1 MPTIIDSLIVKLGL
15 DSKDLDSKSGSA
27 GKKLKDVEDQS
38 KKTEHGVKKIG
49 TASKETA
56 AGVETLTRTMGS
68 FLALVGGTMAIKAF
82 VTDFISA
89 NAELY
94 RFSQNLGLSVSTISA
109 WGNASE
115 ELGGSAKG
123 LQGTMDMLSKSQT
136 ELRLTGQSSLIPY
149 FAALGVSMAT
159 VTGQARPVDEI
170 LLDLSDRF
178 SKMDRTTANNMGR
191 MMGIDQGTMNL
202 LLKGRKELELTIA
215 RQKESTAV
223 TEAQAEAAQKL
234 QTQIVDIKQKF
245 VAFGNS
251 LMVAAA
257 PALERIADLFLR
269 LGDWTL
275 ANKQLVTDFLTVLV
289 VGLGAVALAAAPI
302 NLTVAAIVALAA
314 GIALFWQ
321 DYQTWKAGG
330 DSFINWGKWEP
341 EIRMATNAVTLLGDA
356 LARLLGLQRQQKG
369 AGYTQLKDNAPAGWA
384 SPNGSDPRRAQAQRV
399 SQMTGIPADLLYAQW
414 EHETA
419 GFTNRGARDLNN
431 LAGVNVPGGK
441 GQDYRKFGSLD
452 EFGDYY
458 AYLMRPGGLYPGA
471 RSAKTPEQLAAAL
484 KAGGYYSGK
493 ESDYAANTRRYFD
506 GIQGATGSLGAAS
519 PTPGGPGASSSDS
532 SVTNHIGEIKIYT
545 AATDANGIARG
556 MDFLFAS
563 QANAGLF

>member
-1 MPTIIDSLIVKLGL
+1 MPTLIDSLVVKLGL
-15 DSKDLDSKSGSA
+15 DSKDLESSSPRA

-38 KKTEHGVKKIG
+38 KKTEGGVKKIG
-49 TASKETA
+49 TAAKETA

-68 FLALVGGTMAIKAF
+68 LLALIGGTMAIKAF

-170 LLDLSDRF
+170 LLDLAERF
-178 SKMDRTTANNMGR
+178 SHMDRTTANNMGR

-202 LLKGRKELELTIA
+202 LLQGRKELELTIS

-223 TEAQAEAAQKL
+223 TKAQAEAAQKL

-257 PALERIADLFLR
+257 PALEHLADLFLR
-269 LGDWTL
+269 LGDWIL
-275 ANKQLVTDFLTVLV
+275 DNKQLVTDFLTVLA
-289 VGLGAVALAAAPI
+289 VGLGAVALASAPI
-302 NLTVAAIVALAA
+302 SLTVAAVVALAGA
-314 GIALFWQ
+314 IALLWQ

-341 EIRMATNAVTLLGDA
+341 EIRIATNAITLLGDA
-356 LARLLGLQRQQKG
+356 LARLLGLQNQHA
-369 AGYTQLKDNAPAGWA
+369 AGSGYNQLKDNAPAGWA
-384 SPNGSDPRRAQAQRV
+384 SGGNSSAKAEADRV
-399 SQMTGIPADLLYAQW
+399 SQMTGIPADILYAQW
-414 EHETA
+414 AHET
-419 GFTNRGARDLNN
+419 GNFTNRGARDLNN

-441 GQDYRKFGSLD
+441 GQDYQTFSSLD
-452 EFGDYY
+452 AFGDYY
-458 AYLMRPGGLYPGA
+458 AKLMRPGGRYDAA
-471 RSAKTPEQLAAAL
+471 RSAKTPEDFAAAL
-484 KAGGYYSGK
+484 KAGGYYSDS
-493 ESDYAANTRRYFD
+493 ESNYATDMRRYMG
-506 GIQGATGSLGAAS
+506 GI
-519 PTPGGPGASSSDS
+519 PGASSSVAGAGAGAVGAS
-532 SVTNHIGEIKIYT
+532 SSSADTNITNHVGEIKVYT
-545 AATDANGIARG
+545 AATDAGGIARG
-556 MDFLFAS
+556 MDFLFTA
-563 QANAGLF
+563 QANGGLN